1 MRAAPGFM
9 GRVARVPVDAR
20 AAVSAVRG
28 VHRGVRRRRER
39 VLGRVRSSSPGPP
52 PPPSPGTSYS
62 EGPILRTVVSVGII
76 AFALMALY
84 GCWMRHRDDSVEMD
98 RRRAERERHLDS
110 ALGEHLHLGQRE
122 SRRLARTELEKQ
134 ERAERAE
141 KEKQAAAA
149 SADVG
154 GLGHGGASS
163 VEMSEMS
170 EEGYRRCRSGWWT
183 CRRRMNGA
191 RGGRKSRRG
200 SSARTTARRCLGS
213 RAARG
218 RRACSRRRCSHRPH

>member
-1 MRAAPGFM
+1 M
-9 GRVARVPVDAR
+9 GRVARVPVMHARRCLLCAACIALCVGGASGEDA
-20 AAVSAVRG
+20 SA
-28 VHRGVRRRRER
+28 
-39 VLGRVRSSSPGPP
+39 SSPGPP

-149 SADVG
+149 SEDG
-154 GLGHGGASS
+154 GIGHGGASS
-163 VEMSEMS
+163 VQMSEMS
-170 EEGYRRCRSGWWT
+170 ERGISPVQVRVVDMPSEDERSP
-183 CRRRMNGA
+183 
-191 RGGRKSRRG
+191 RGEEIDGGMLEREDDRAPLFGFS
-200 SSARTTARRCLGS
+200 S
-213 RAARG
+213 RARQK
-218 RRACSRRRCSHRPH
+218 SM

>member
-9 GRVARVPVDAR
+9 GRVARVPVVHAR
-20 AAVSAVRG
+20 RCLLCAACIALCVGGASG
-28 VHRGVRRRRER
+28 SSDG
-39 VLGRVRSSSPGPP
+39 SDTSSPGPP

-84 GCWMRHRDDSVEMD
+84 GCWLRHRDDSVEMN

-141 KEKQAAAA
+141 KEKQAA

-163 VEMSEMS
+163 VEMSERGISPVQVRVVDMPS
-170 EEGYRRCRSGWWT
+170 EDERSP
-183 CRRRMNGA
+183 
-191 RGGRKSRRG
+191 RGEEIESGLEREDDRAPLFGFS
-200 SSARTTARRCLGS
+200 S
-213 RAARG
+213 RARQK
-218 RRACSRRRCSHRPH
+218 SM

>member
-1 MRAAPGFM
+1 M
-9 GRVARVPVDAR
+9 GRVARVPGMHAR
-20 AAVSAVRG
+20 RCLLCAACIAVCVG
-28 VHRGVRRRRER
+28 GAS
-39 VLGRVRSSSPGPP
+39 GSSDGSDTSSPGPP

-141 KEKQAAAA
+141 KEKQAA

-170 EEGYRRCRSGWWT
+170 GRGISPVQVRVVDMPSEDERSPRGEEIDAMGLEREDDRAPLFGFS
-183 CRRRMNGA
+183 
-191 RGGRKSRRG
+191 
-200 SSARTTARRCLGS
+200 S
-213 RAARG
+213 RARQK
-218 RRACSRRRCSHRPH
+218 SM

>member
-1 MRAAPGFM
+1 M
-9 GRVARVPVDAR
+9 ARVPGMHAR
-20 AAVSAVRG
+20 RCLLCAACIAVCVG
-28 VHRGVRRRRER
+28 GAS
-39 VLGRVRSSSPGPP
+39 GSSDGSDTSSPGPP

-163 VEMSEMS
+163 VAMSEMS
-170 EEGYRRCRSGWWT
+170 GRGISPVQVRVVDMPSEDERSPRGEEIDAMGLEREDDRAPLFGFS
-183 CRRRMNGA
+183 
-191 RGGRKSRRG
+191 
-200 SSARTTARRCLGS
+200 S
-213 RAARG
+213 RARQK
-218 RRACSRRRCSHRPH
+218 SM

>member
-1 MRAAPGFM
+1 
-9 GRVARVPVDAR
+9 
-20 AAVSAVRG
+20 
-28 VHRGVRRRRER
+28 
-39 VLGRVRSSSPGPP
+39 
-52 PPPSPGTSYS
+52 
-62 EGPILRTVVSVGII
+62 VVSVGII

-110 ALGEHLHLGQRE
+110 ALGERD

-154 GLGHGGASS
+154 GLGHRGDD
-163 VEMSEMS
+163 VEMSERRISPVQVRVVDMPS
-170 EEGYRRCRSGWWT
+170 EDERSP
-183 CRRRMNGA
+183 
-191 RGGRKSRRG
+191 RGEEIDGGMLEREDDRAPLFGFS
-200 SSARTTARRCLGS
+200 S
-213 RAARG
+213 RARQK
-218 RRACSRRRCSHRPH
+218 SM

>member
-1 MRAAPGFM
+1 M
-9 GRVARVPVDAR
+9 ARVPVMHAR
-20 AAVSAVRG
+20 RCLLCAACIAVCVG
-28 VHRGVRRRRER
+28 GAS
-39 VLGRVRSSSPGPP
+39 GSSDGSDTSSPGPP

-141 KEKQAAAA
+141 KEKQAA

-163 VEMSEMS
+163 VEMSERGISPVQVRVVDMPS
-170 EEGYRRCRSGWWT
+170 EDERSP
-183 CRRRMNGA
+183 
-191 RGGRKSRRG
+191 RGEEIESGLEREDDRAPLFGFS
-200 SSARTTARRCLGS
+200 S
-213 RAARG
+213 RARQK
-218 RRACSRRRCSHRPH
+218 SM

>member
-1 MRAAPGFM
+1 M
-9 GRVARVPVDAR
+9 ARVPVVHAR
-20 AAVSAVRG
+20 RCLLCAACIAVCVAGARGEDGSA
-28 VHRGVRRRRER
+28 
-39 VLGRVRSSSPGPP
+39 SAPGP

-170 EEGYRRCRSGWWT
+170 GRGISPVQVRVVDMPSEDERSPRGEEIDAMGLEREDDRAPLFGFS
-183 CRRRMNGA
+183 
-191 RGGRKSRRG
+191 
-200 SSARTTARRCLGS
+200 S
-213 RAARG
+213 RARQK
-218 RRACSRRRCSHRPH
+218 SM

>member
-1 MRAAPGFM
+1 M
-9 GRVARVPVDAR
+9 ARVPVVHAR
-20 AAVSAVRG
+20 RCLLCAACITVCVGGVRG
-28 VHRGVRRRRER
+28 SSDGSA
-39 VLGRVRSSSPGPP
+39 SSSPGPP

-141 KEKQAAAA
+141 KEKHAAA
-149 SADVG
+149 SANVG
-154 GLGHGGASS
+154 GIGHGGDD

-170 EEGYRRCRSGWWT
+170 ERGISPVQVRVVDMPSEDERSP
-183 CRRRMNGA
+183 
-191 RGGRKSRRG
+191 RGEEIDGGVLEREDDRAPLFGFS
-200 SSARTTARRCLGS
+200 S
-213 RAARG
+213 RARQK
-218 RRACSRRRCSHRPH
+218 SM

>member
-1 MRAAPGFM
+1 M
-9 GRVARVPVDAR
+9 ARVPVMHARRCLLCAACIALCVGGASGEDA
-20 AAVSAVRG
+20 SA
-28 VHRGVRRRRER
+28 
-39 VLGRVRSSSPGPP
+39 SSPGPP

-149 SADVG
+149 SEDG
-154 GLGHGGASS
+154 GIGHGGASS
-163 VEMSEMS
+163 VQMSEMS
-170 EEGYRRCRSGWWT
+170 ERGISPVQVRVVDMPSEDERSPRGEEIEREGLEREDDRAPLFGFS
-183 CRRRMNGA
+183 
-191 RGGRKSRRG
+191 
-200 SSARTTARRCLGS
+200 S
-213 RAARG
+213 RARQK
-218 RRACSRRRCSHRPH
+218 SM

>member
-9 GRVARVPVDAR
+9 GRVARVPVMHAR
-20 AAVSAVRG
+20 RCLLCAACIAVCVAGARGEDGSA
-28 VHRGVRRRRER
+28 
-39 VLGRVRSSSPGPP
+39 SPGP

-84 GCWMRHRDDSVEMD
+84 GCWLRHMDDSVEMN

-141 KEKQAAAA
+141 KQAAAA

-154 GLGHGGASS
+154 GLGHGGDD
-163 VEMSEMS
+163 VEMSERGISPVQVRVVDMPS
-170 EEGYRRCRSGWWT
+170 EDERSP
-183 CRRRMNGA
+183 REEEIDA
-191 RGGRKSRRG
+191 
-200 SSARTTARRCLGS
+200 LGLEREDDRAPLFGFSS
-213 RAARG
+213 RARQK
-218 RRACSRRRCSHRPH
+218 SM

>member
-1 MRAAPGFM
+1 M
-9 GRVARVPVDAR
+9 ARVPGMHAR
-20 AAVSAVRG
+20 RCLLCAACIAVCVG
-28 VHRGVRRRRER
+28 GAS
-39 VLGRVRSSSPGPP
+39 GSSDGSDTSSPGPP

-122 SRRLARTELEKQ
+122 SRRLARAELEKQ

-141 KEKQAAAA
+141 KQAAA
-149 SADVG
+149 SADG
-154 GLGHGGASS
+154 GIGHGGPSS

-170 EEGYRRCRSGWWT
+170 ERGISPVQVRVVDMPSEDERSP
-183 CRRRMNGA
+183 
-191 RGGRKSRRG
+191 RGEEIESGLEREDDRAPLFGFSSRTRQKSM
-200 SSARTTARRCLGS
+200 
-213 RAARG
+213 
-218 RRACSRRRCSHRPH
+218 

>member
-1 MRAAPGFM
+1 M
-9 GRVARVPVDAR
+9 GRVARVPGMHAR
-20 AAVSAVRG
+20 RCLLCAACIAVCVG
-28 VHRGVRRRRER
+28 GAS
-39 VLGRVRSSSPGPP
+39 GSSDGSDTSSPGPP

-84 GCWMRHRDDSVEMD
+84 GCWLRHRDDSVEMN

-141 KEKQAAAA
+141 KEKQAA

-163 VEMSEMS
+163 VEMSERGISPVQVRVVDMPS
-170 EEGYRRCRSGWWT
+170 EDERSP
-183 CRRRMNGA
+183 
-191 RGGRKSRRG
+191 RGEEIESGLEREDDRAPLFGFS
-200 SSARTTARRCLGS
+200 S
-213 RAARG
+213 RARQK
-218 RRACSRRRCSHRPH
+218 SM

>member
-1 MRAAPGFM
+1 M
-9 GRVARVPVDAR
+9 ARVPVVHAR
-20 AAVSAVRG
+20 RCLLCAACIAVCVG
-28 VHRGVRRRRER
+28 GAS
-39 VLGRVRSSSPGPP
+39 GSSDGSDTSSPGPP

-141 KEKQAAAA
+141 KEKQAA

-163 VEMSEMS
+163 VEMSERGISPVQVRVVDMPS
-170 EEGYRRCRSGWWT
+170 EDERSP
-183 CRRRMNGA
+183 
-191 RGGRKSRRG
+191 RGEEIESGLEREDDRAPLFGFS
-200 SSARTTARRCLGS
+200 S
-213 RAARG
+213 RARQK
-218 RRACSRRRCSHRPH
+218 SM

>member
-9 GRVARVPVDAR
+9 GRVARVPVMHAR
-20 AAVSAVRG
+20 RCLLCAACIAVCVAGVRG
-28 VHRGVRRRRER
+28 EDG
-39 VLGRVRSSSPGPP
+39 SASSPSP
-52 PPPSPGTSYS
+52 PPPSPDTSYS

-84 GCWMRHRDDSVEMD
+84 GCWMRHRDDSLEMD

-154 GLGHGGASS
+154 GLGHRGDD
-163 VEMSEMS
+163 VEMSPRGISPVQVRVVDMPS
-170 EEGYRRCRSGWWT
+170 EDERSP
-183 CRRRMNGA
+183 
-191 RGGRKSRRG
+191 RGEEIDAMGLEREDDRAPLFGFS
-200 SSARTTARRCLGS
+200 S
-213 RAARG
+213 RARQK
-218 RRACSRRRCSHRPH
+218 SM

>member
-1 MRAAPGFM
+1 M
-9 GRVARVPVDAR
+9 ARVPGMHAR
-20 AAVSAVRG
+20 RCLLCAACIAVCVG
-28 VHRGVRRRRER
+28 GAS
-39 VLGRVRSSSPGPP
+39 GSSDGSDTSSPGPP

-141 KEKQAAAA
+141 KEKQAAA
-149 SADVG
+149 SAGVG

-163 VEMSEMS
+163 VEMSERGISPVQVRVVDMPS
-170 EEGYRRCRSGWWT
+170 EDERSP
-183 CRRRMNGA
+183 
-191 RGGRKSRRG
+191 RGEEIESGLEREDDRAPLFGFS
-200 SSARTTARRCLGS
+200 S
-213 RAARG
+213 RARQK
-218 RRACSRRRCSHRPH
+218 SM

>member
-9 GRVARVPVDAR
+9 GRVARVPVMHARRCLLCVACIAVCVGGASGEDA
-20 AAVSAVRG
+20 
-28 VHRGVRRRRER
+28 
-39 VLGRVRSSSPGPP
+39 SSSPGP

-122 SRRLARTELEKQ
+122 SRRLARAELEKQ

-141 KEKQAAAA
+141 KQAAA
-149 SADVG
+149 SADG
-154 GLGHGGASS
+154 GIGHGGPSS

-170 EEGYRRCRSGWWT
+170 ERGISPVQVRVVDMPSEDERSPRGEEIEREGLEREDDRAPLFGFSSRT
-183 CRRRMNGA
+183 RQ
-191 RGGRKSRRG
+191 KSM
-200 SSARTTARRCLGS
+200 
-213 RAARG
+213 
-218 RRACSRRRCSHRPH
+218 

>member
-1 MRAAPGFM
+1 M
-9 GRVARVPVDAR
+9 ARVPVMHAR
-20 AAVSAVRG
+20 RCLLCAACIAVCVG
-28 VHRGVRRRRER
+28 GAS
-39 VLGRVRSSSPGPP
+39 GSSDGSDTSSPGPP

-134 ERAERAE
+134 ERAERV
-141 KEKQAAAA
+141 EKQAAA
-149 SADVG
+149 SADG
-154 GLGHGGASS
+154 GIGHGGPSS

-170 EEGYRRCRSGWWT
+170 ERGISPVQVRVVDMPSEDERSP
-183 CRRRMNGA
+183 
-191 RGGRKSRRG
+191 RGEEIESGLEREDDRAPLFGFS
-200 SSARTTARRCLGS
+200 S
-213 RAARG
+213 RARQK
-218 RRACSRRRCSHRPH
+218 SM

>member
-9 GRVARVPVDAR
+9 GRVARVPVMHAR
-20 AAVSAVRG
+20 RCLLCAACIAVCVAGARGEDGSA
-28 VHRGVRRRRER
+28 
-39 VLGRVRSSSPGPP
+39 SPGP

-122 SRRLARTELEKQ
+122 SRRLARTEG
-134 ERAERAE
+134 
-141 KEKQAAAA
+141 
-149 SADVG
+149 V
-154 GLGHGGASS
+154 ASS
-163 VEMSEMS
+163 DCDAYSALRRHCRDASSSSSDVLWVEARAGSYKVGS
-170 EEGYRRCRSGWWT
+170 FT
-183 CRRRMNGA
+183 C
-191 RGGRKSRRG
+191 
-200 SSARTTARRCLGS
+200 
-213 RAARG
+213 
-218 RRACSRRRCSHRPH
+218 P

>member
-9 GRVARVPVDAR
+9 GRVARVPVMHAR
-20 AAVSAVRG
+20 RCLLCVACIAVCVAGARGEDGSA
-28 VHRGVRRRRER
+28 
-39 VLGRVRSSSPGPP
+39 SPGP

-122 SRRLARTELEKQ
+122 SRRLARAELEKQ

-141 KEKQAAAA
+141 KQAAA
-149 SADVG
+149 SADG
-154 GLGHGGASS
+154 GIGHGGPSS

-170 EEGYRRCRSGWWT
+170 ERGISPVQVRVVDMPSEDERSPRGEEIEREGLEREDDRAPLFGFSSRT
-183 CRRRMNGA
+183 RQ
-191 RGGRKSRRG
+191 KSM
-200 SSARTTARRCLGS
+200 
-213 RAARG
+213 
-218 RRACSRRRCSHRPH
+218 

>member
-1 MRAAPGFM
+1 
-9 GRVARVPVDAR
+9 
-20 AAVSAVRG
+20 
-28 VHRGVRRRRER
+28 
-39 VLGRVRSSSPGPP
+39 
-52 PPPSPGTSYS
+52 
-62 EGPILRTVVSVGII
+62 VVSVGII

-141 KEKQAAAA
+141 KEKHAAA
-149 SADVG
+149 SANVG
-154 GLGHGGASS
+154 GLGHGGDD

-170 EEGYRRCRSGWWT
+170 E
-183 CRRRMNGA
+183 
-191 RGGRKSRRG
+191 RGISPVQVRVVDMPSEDEQSPRG
-200 SSARTTARRCLGS
+200 EEIDALGLEREDDRAPLFGFSS
-213 RAARG
+213 RARQK
-218 RRACSRRRCSHRPH
+218 SM

>member
-1 MRAAPGFM
+1 
-9 GRVARVPVDAR
+9 
-20 AAVSAVRG
+20 
-28 VHRGVRRRRER
+28 
-39 VLGRVRSSSPGPP
+39 
-52 PPPSPGTSYS
+52 
-62 EGPILRTVVSVGII
+62 VVSVGII

-149 SADVG
+149 SEDG
-154 GLGHGGASS
+154 GIGHGGASS
-163 VEMSEMS
+163 VQMSEMS
-170 EEGYRRCRSGWWT
+170 ERGISPVQVRVVDMPSEDERSP
-183 CRRRMNGA
+183 
-191 RGGRKSRRG
+191 RGEEIDGGMLEREDDRAPLFGFS
-200 SSARTTARRCLGS
+200 S
-213 RAARG
+213 RARQK
-218 RRACSRRRCSHRPH
+218 SM

>member
-1 MRAAPGFM
+1 M
-9 GRVARVPVDAR
+9 GRVARVPGMHAR
-20 AAVSAVRG
+20 RCLLCAACIAVCVG
-28 VHRGVRRRRER
+28 GAS
-39 VLGRVRSSSPGPP
+39 GSSDGSDTSSPGPP

-84 GCWMRHRDDSVEMD
+84 GCWLRHRDDSVEMN

-141 KEKQAAAA
+141 KEKQAA

-163 VEMSEMS
+163 VEMSE
-170 EEGYRRCRSGWWT
+170 
-183 CRRRMNGA
+183 
-191 RGGRKSRRG
+191 RGISPCLLYTSPSPRDQRG
-200 SSARTTARRCLGS
+200 SRMPSSA
-213 RAARG
+213 
-218 RRACSRRRCSHRPH
+218 

>member
-1 MRAAPGFM
+1 M
-9 GRVARVPVDAR
+9 ARVPGMHAR
-20 AAVSAVRG
+20 RCLLCAACIAVCVG
-28 VHRGVRRRRER
+28 GAS
-39 VLGRVRSSSPGPP
+39 GSSDGSDTSSPGPP

-141 KEKQAAAA
+141 KEKQAA

-163 VEMSEMS
+163 VEMSERGISPVQVRVVDMPS
-170 EEGYRRCRSGWWT
+170 EDERSP
-183 CRRRMNGA
+183 
-191 RGGRKSRRG
+191 RGEEIESGLEREDDRAPLFGFS
-200 SSARTTARRCLGS
+200 S
-213 RAARG
+213 RARQK
-218 RRACSRRRCSHRPH
+218 SM

>member
-1 MRAAPGFM
+1 M
-9 GRVARVPVDAR
+9 ARVPVMHARRCLLCAACIALCVGGASGEDA
-20 AAVSAVRG
+20 SA
-28 VHRGVRRRRER
+28 
-39 VLGRVRSSSPGPP
+39 SSPGPP

-149 SADVG
+149 SEDG
-154 GLGHGGASS
+154 GIGHGGTSS
-163 VEMSEMS
+163 VQMSEMS
-170 EEGYRRCRSGWWT
+170 ERGISPVQVRVVDMPSEDERSP
-183 CRRRMNGA
+183 
-191 RGGRKSRRG
+191 RGEEIDGGMLEREDDRAPLFGFS
-200 SSARTTARRCLGS
+200 S
-213 RAARG
+213 RARQK
-218 RRACSRRRCSHRPH
+218 SM

>member
-1 MRAAPGFM
+1 M
-9 GRVARVPVDAR
+9 
-20 AAVSAVRG
+20 
-28 VHRGVRRRRER
+28 
-39 VLGRVRSSSPGPP
+39 
-52 PPPSPGTSYS
+52 
-62 EGPILRTVVSVGII
+62 VSVGII

-141 KEKQAAAA
+141 KEKQAAA

-170 EEGYRRCRSGWWT
+170 ERGISPVQVRVVDMPSEDERSP
-183 CRRRMNGA
+183 
-191 RGGRKSRRG
+191 RGEEIDGG
-200 SSARTTARRCLGS
+200 CSSARTTARRCLGS

>member
-1 MRAAPGFM
+1 M
-9 GRVARVPVDAR
+9 ARVPVMHAR
-20 AAVSAVRG
+20 RCLLCAACISVCVGGASG
-28 VHRGVRRRRER
+28 SSDG
-39 VLGRVRSSSPGPP
+39 SDTSSPGPP

-141 KEKQAAAA
+141 KEKQAA

-154 GLGHGGASS
+154 GLGHRGDD
-163 VEMSEMS
+163 VEMSERRISPVQVRVVDMPS
-170 EEGYRRCRSGWWT
+170 EDERSP
-183 CRRRMNGA
+183 
-191 RGGRKSRRG
+191 RGEEIDGGMLEREDDRAPLFGFS
-200 SSARTTARRCLGS
+200 S
-213 RAARG
+213 RARQK
-218 RRACSRRRCSHRPH
+218 SM

>member
-1 MRAAPGFM
+1 
-9 GRVARVPVDAR
+9 VARVPVMHAR
-20 AAVSAVRG
+20 RCLLCAACIAVCVAGVRG
-28 VHRGVRRRRER
+28 EDG
-39 VLGRVRSSSPGPP
+39 SASSPSP

-154 GLGHGGASS
+154 GLRHGGALS

-170 EEGYRRCRSGWWT
+170 ERGISPVQVRVVDMPSEDERSP
-183 CRRRMNGA
+183 
-191 RGGRKSRRG
+191 RGEEIDAMGLEREDDRAPLFGFS
-200 SSARTTARRCLGS
+200 S
-213 RAARG
+213 RARQK
-218 RRACSRRRCSHRPH
+218 SM

>member
-1 MRAAPGFM
+1 M
-9 GRVARVPVDAR
+9 ARVPGMHARRCLLCAACIAVCVAGASGEDA
-20 AAVSAVRG
+20 SA
-28 VHRGVRRRRER
+28 
-39 VLGRVRSSSPGPP
+39 SSGP

-84 GCWMRHRDDSVEMD
+84 GCWLRHRDDSVEMN

-141 KEKQAAAA
+141 KEKQAA

-163 VEMSEMS
+163 VEMSERGISPVQVRVVDMPS
-170 EEGYRRCRSGWWT
+170 EDERSP
-183 CRRRMNGA
+183 
-191 RGGRKSRRG
+191 RGEEIESGLEREDDRAPLFGFS
-200 SSARTTARRCLGS
+200 S
-213 RAARG
+213 RARQK
-218 RRACSRRRCSHRPH
+218 SM

>member
-1 MRAAPGFM
+1 M
-9 GRVARVPVDAR
+9 ARVPVVHAR
-20 AAVSAVRG
+20 RCLLCAACITVCVGGVRG
-28 VHRGVRRRRER
+28 SSDGSA
-39 VLGRVRSSSPGPP
+39 SSSPGPP

-141 KEKQAAAA
+141 KEKHAAA
-149 SADVG
+149 SANVG
-154 GLGHGGASS
+154 GLGHGGDD

-170 EEGYRRCRSGWWT
+170 ERGISPVQVRVVDMPSEDERSP
-183 CRRRMNGA
+183 
-191 RGGRKSRRG
+191 RGEEIDGGMLEREDDRAPLFGFS
-200 SSARTTARRCLGS
+200 S
-213 RAARG
+213 RARQK
-218 RRACSRRRCSHRPH
+218 SM

>member
-9 GRVARVPVDAR
+9 GRVARVPGMHAR
-20 AAVSAVRG
+20 RCLLCAACIAVCVG
-28 VHRGVRRRRER
+28 GAS
-39 VLGRVRSSSPGPP
+39 GSSDGSDTSSPGPP

-154 GLGHGGASS
+154 GLGHRGDD
-163 VEMSEMS
+163 VEMSERGISPVQVRVVDMPS
-170 EEGYRRCRSGWWT
+170 EDERSP
-183 CRRRMNGA
+183 
-191 RGGRKSRRG
+191 RGEEIESGLEREDDRAPLFGFS
-200 SSARTTARRCLGS
+200 S
-213 RAARG
+213 RARQK
-218 RRACSRRRCSHRPH
+218 SM

>member
-1 MRAAPGFM
+1 M
-9 GRVARVPVDAR
+9 ARVPVMHARRCLLCAACIALCVGGASGEDA
-20 AAVSAVRG
+20 SA
-28 VHRGVRRRRER
+28 
-39 VLGRVRSSSPGPP
+39 SSPGPP

-149 SADVG
+149 SEDG
-154 GLGHGGASS
+154 GIGHGGASS
-163 VEMSEMS
+163 VQMSEMS
-170 EEGYRRCRSGWWT
+170 ERGISPVQVRVVDMPSEDERSP
-183 CRRRMNGA
+183 
-191 RGGRKSRRG
+191 RGEEIESGLEREDDRAPLFGFS
-200 SSARTTARRCLGS
+200 S
-213 RAARG
+213 RARQK
-218 RRACSRRRCSHRPH
+218 SM

>member
-1 MRAAPGFM
+1 M
-9 GRVARVPVDAR
+9 ARVPVMHARRCLLCAACIALCVGGASGEDA
-20 AAVSAVRG
+20 SA
-28 VHRGVRRRRER
+28 
-39 VLGRVRSSSPGPP
+39 SSPGPP

-84 GCWMRHRDDSVEMD
+84 GCWLRHMDDSVEMN

-163 VEMSEMS
+163 VEMSERGISPVQVRVVDMPS
-170 EEGYRRCRSGWWT
+170 EDERSPRGEEIEREGLEREDDRAPLFGFS
-183 CRRRMNGA
+183 
-191 RGGRKSRRG
+191 
-200 SSARTTARRCLGS
+200 S
-213 RAARG
+213 RARQK
-218 RRACSRRRCSHRPH
+218 SM

>member
-1 MRAAPGFM
+1 M
-9 GRVARVPVDAR
+9 ARVPGMHAR
-20 AAVSAVRG
+20 RCLLCAACIAVCVGGASGSSDGSA
-28 VHRGVRRRRER
+28 
-39 VLGRVRSSSPGPP
+39 SSSPGPP
-52 PPPSPGTSYS
+52 PPSTGTTSYS

-141 KEKQAAAA
+141 KEKQASA

-170 EEGYRRCRSGWWT
+170 ERGISPVQVRVVDMPSEDERSP
-183 CRRRMNGA
+183 
-191 RGGRKSRRG
+191 RGEEID
-200 SSARTTARRCLGS
+200 ALGLEREDDRAPLFGFSS
-213 RAARG
+213 RARQK
-218 RRACSRRRCSHRPH
+218 SM

>member
-1 MRAAPGFM
+1 
-9 GRVARVPVDAR
+9 
-20 AAVSAVRG
+20 
-28 VHRGVRRRRER
+28 
-39 VLGRVRSSSPGPP
+39 
-52 PPPSPGTSYS
+52 
-62 EGPILRTVVSVGII
+62 VVSVGII

-170 EEGYRRCRSGWWT
+170 ERGISPVQVRVVDMPSEDERSPRGEEIE
-183 CRRRMNGA
+183 REEA
-191 RGGRKSRRG
+191 R
-200 SSARTTARRCLGS
+200 
-213 RAARG
+213 ARG
-218 RRACSRRRCSHRPH
+218 RPRAAVWVLEPRAAEEHVAVVDAAIVLISRRILSIRMDT

>member
-1 MRAAPGFM
+1 M
-9 GRVARVPVDAR
+9 ARVPVMHAR
-20 AAVSAVRG
+20 RCLLCAACIAVCVAGARGEDGSA
-28 VHRGVRRRRER
+28 
-39 VLGRVRSSSPGPP
+39 SPGP

-84 GCWMRHRDDSVEMD
+84 GCWTRHRDDSVEMD

-141 KEKQAAAA
+141 KEKQAA

-163 VEMSEMS
+163 VEMSERGISPVQVRVVDMPS
-170 EEGYRRCRSGWWT
+170 EDERSP
-183 CRRRMNGA
+183 
-191 RGGRKSRRG
+191 RGEEIESGLEREDDRAPLFGFS
-200 SSARTTARRCLGS
+200 S
-213 RAARG
+213 RARQK
-218 RRACSRRRCSHRPH
+218 SM

>member
-1 MRAAPGFM
+1 M
-9 GRVARVPVDAR
+9 GRVARVPVVHAR
-20 AAVSAVRG
+20 RCLLCAACITVCVGGVRG
-28 VHRGVRRRRER
+28 SSDGSA
-39 VLGRVRSSSPGPP
+39 SSSPGPP

-170 EEGYRRCRSGWWT
+170 ERGISPVQVRVVDMPSEDERSP
-183 CRRRMNGA
+183 
-191 RGGRKSRRG
+191 RGEEIDGGVLEREDDRAPLFGFS
-200 SSARTTARRCLGS
+200 S
-213 RAARG
+213 RARQK
-218 RRACSRRRCSHRPH
+218 RM

>member
-1 MRAAPGFM
+1 M
-9 GRVARVPVDAR
+9 GRVARVPVMHAR
-20 AAVSAVRG
+20 RCLLCAACISVCVGGASG
-28 VHRGVRRRRER
+28 SSDG
-39 VLGRVRSSSPGPP
+39 SDTSSPGPP

-84 GCWMRHRDDSVEMD
+84 GCWLRHRDDSVEMN

-141 KEKQAAAA
+141 KEKQAA

-163 VEMSEMS
+163 VEMSERGISPVQVRVVDMPS
-170 EEGYRRCRSGWWT
+170 EDERSPRGEEIEREGLEREDDRAPLFGFS
-183 CRRRMNGA
+183 
-191 RGGRKSRRG
+191 
-200 SSARTTARRCLGS
+200 S
-213 RAARG
+213 RARQK
-218 RRACSRRRCSHRPH
+218 SM

>member
-9 GRVARVPVDAR
+9 GRVARVPAMHAR
-20 AAVSAVRG
+20 RCLLCAACIAVCVGGASGSSDGSA
-28 VHRGVRRRRER
+28 
-39 VLGRVRSSSPGPP
+39 SSPGP

-84 GCWMRHRDDSVEMD
+84 GCWLRHRDDSVEMN

-141 KEKQAAAA
+141 KEKQAA

-154 GLGHGGASS
+154 GLGHRGND

-170 EEGYRRCRSGWWT
+170 PRGISPVQVRVVDMPSEDERSPRGEEID
-183 CRRRMNGA
+183 
-191 RGGRKSRRG
+191 GGMLEREDDRAPLFGFS
-200 SSARTTARRCLGS
+200 S
-213 RAARG
+213 RARQK
-218 RRACSRRRCSHRPH
+218 SM